1 VADADVPQQ
10 EPDKPASVGLIDRI
24 RERLTPVGAALASFA
39 AVGAVA
45 GGLVGYWNVWK
56 TVRTDVFPDRQT
68 IQREAKARPDIAPRL
83 SLVVLPFANLNN
95 DPEQGYFAD
104 GITTDLTTD
113 IAQMPGAFVIG
124 RGTAFAYKNKPVDLK
139 TLGKDLGIRWAVQG
153 GVQRAGDQVRMN
165 VSLADLSTG
174 RDVWSD
180 RFDGDR
186 TNLAALQEQVTA
198 RLARSLNVQLV
209 EAESRRSQMDPST
222 NPDAVDFSMRGW
234 AKVYEPQSKVTSVQ
248 AKDLFDSAL
257 RLDPDNIDA
266 MLGKAWCL
274 SLDVIYGWSTSVAE
288 DKRIATSLVDQVL
301 AKRPASAEA
310 HITKGNILI
319 YGNPE
324 GALSEFDAALEID
337 PNSPVAYA
345 IKGVALVSAGRARE
359 AFSPVQIAL
368 RLSPKDPAA
377 SDWHFFLCLAHVH
390 VRQYNE
396 AIEEC
401 RRSINLNKLNWLP
414 YPDLILA
421 YGATGQLEMAQQ
433 MLAELNAIRP
443 DFSVQWFHQQS
454 YAHSS
459 NPQFRREQDD
469 MLDGLRKAGV
479 REQ

>member
-1 VADADVPQQ
+1 VADSNVPEQ
-10 EPDKPASVGLIDRI
+10 EPDKPVSVGLLDRI
-24 RERLTPVGAALASFA
+24 RERLTPVGAALASIA

-56 TVRTDVFPDRQT
+56 TVRTDVFPERQT
-68 IQREAKARPDIAPRL
+68 IQSEARARPDIVPRL

-95 DPEQGYFAD
+95 DPEQDYFAD
-104 GITTDLTTD
+104 GIATDLTTD
-113 IAQMPGAFVIG
+113 LAQIPGAFVIG
-124 RGTAFAYKNKPVDLK
+124 RGTAFTYKNKQVDLK

-153 GVQRAGDQVRMN
+153 AVQRAGDRVRMN

-198 RLARSLNVQLV
+198 RLARSLNIQLV
-209 EAESRRSQMDPST
+209 EAESRRSQMDHST
-222 NPDAVDFSMRGW
+222 NPDAIDFSMRGW
-234 AKVYEPQSKVTSVQ
+234 AKVYEPRNEITSVQ

-266 MLGKAWCL
+266 MVGKAWCL

-288 DKRIATSLVDQVL
+288 DKKTATKLIDQVL
-301 AKRPASAEA
+301 AKRPATVNA
-310 HITKGNILI
+310 HIAKGIILH

-345 IKGVALVSAGRARE
+345 IKGSALVAAGRARE

-390 VRQYNE
+390 VHQYNE

-414 YPDLILA
+414 YPYLISA
-421 YGATGQLEMAQQ
+421 YGATDQLEMAQQ
-433 MLAELNAIRP
+433 TLTELNAIRP
-443 DFSVQWFHQQS
+443 DFSVQWFQQIG

-459 NPQFRREQDD
+459 NPQMRQEYDD
-469 MLDGLRKAGV
+469 ILDGLRKAGV